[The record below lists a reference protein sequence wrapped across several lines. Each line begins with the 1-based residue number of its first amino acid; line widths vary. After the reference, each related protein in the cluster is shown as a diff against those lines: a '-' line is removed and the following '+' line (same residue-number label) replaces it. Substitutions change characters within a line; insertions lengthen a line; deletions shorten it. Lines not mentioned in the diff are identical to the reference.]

1 MKQLSRVV
9 LVPIAL
15 FLSPVQAEDSTSW
28 DELID
33 AEAQVYKDPFAGL
46 SGRQLNDLSE
56 LVRLRAR
63 LEESGPA
70 PQERTDLKARLKEL
84 KTGLSEAGIKV
95 DWILSQRWVVAERRE
110 RAATSGN
117 AAFDG
122 AKLTL
127 AGYAIPAPPAEDGT
141 PVAYLVP
148 ERGMCSHM
156 PPPPP
161 NQMVRVHLNGD
172 WTPQYTHEPVQL
184 TGTLSIAPSSHRIR
198 LVDGEMV
205 MQATYQMDAESAKT
219 LGFAS
224 PASLSAWARA
234 AALHK
239 KVEPSNID

>member
-1 MKQLSRVV
+1 
-9 LVPIAL
+9 
-15 FLSPVQAEDSTSW
+15 
-28 DELID
+28 
-33 AEAQVYKDPFAGL
+33 
-46 SGRQLNDLSE
+46 
-56 LVRLRAR
+56 
-63 LEESGPA
+63 LEESGHA
-70 PQERTDLKARLKEL
+70 AQERTEFEAKLRRLE
-84 KTGLSEAGIKV
+84 TGLGEAGIDV

-110 RAATSGN
+110 RAATAGN
-117 AAFDG
+117 TALDG

-156 PPPPP
+156 PPPSP
-161 NQMVRVHLNGD
+161 NQMVRVRLNGD

-198 LVDGEMV
+198 VVDGKMA
-205 MQATYQMDAESAKT
+205 MRATYRMDAVSAKT

-224 PASLSAWARA
+224 PASVSAWARA

-239 KVEPSNID
+239 KFESSGID